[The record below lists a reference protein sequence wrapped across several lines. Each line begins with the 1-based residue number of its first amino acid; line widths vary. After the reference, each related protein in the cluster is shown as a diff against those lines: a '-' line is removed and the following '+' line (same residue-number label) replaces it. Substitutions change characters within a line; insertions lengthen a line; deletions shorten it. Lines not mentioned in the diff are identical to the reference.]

1 MTDTPPDRP
10 PSQLAMCGVKLRECH
25 AAIRGA
31 EERASAM
38 AEAGTMAEAE
48 YLSLCQ
54 TLKTTYSVVQ
64 TFQDLHAKC
73 MDMHDAAGKLIET
86 HRAQNRSIA
95 DAKEKYHWVIGSM
108 LKKNRS
114 VAGVVFGGIVKKQRV
129 LRHRVSSEERVNI
142 NMRKKDMDAC
152 LTYLFTGDTD
162 DETWRACVDTAE
174 RVSAREMQ
182 DGGDATQVHG
192 LESAE
197 GAEGAEGATDAPLF
211 HRAREGEPSWAV
223 VHRAEADALA
233 ARATEEE
240 LAEDEGDLLAVEERN
255 ARLQQE
261 AAAEA
266 AEAAEAGGV

>member
-1 MTDTPPDRP
+1 
-10 PSQLAMCGVKLRECH
+10 
-25 AAIRGA
+25 
-31 EERASAM
+31 M
-38 AEAGTMAEAE
+38 AEAGTMAESE

-73 MDMHDAAGKLIET
+73 IDMHDAAGKLIET

-182 DGGDATQVHG
+182 DRGNATEVYG

-197 GAEGAEGATDAPLF
+197 GAEGAEDAPTF
-211 HRAREGEPSWAV
+211 HGAREVQPSWAV

-240 LAEDEGDLLAVEERN
+240 LAEGEGDLLAVEERN
-255 ARLQQE
+255 ARVQQE

-266 AEAAEAGGV
+266 AEAAGV